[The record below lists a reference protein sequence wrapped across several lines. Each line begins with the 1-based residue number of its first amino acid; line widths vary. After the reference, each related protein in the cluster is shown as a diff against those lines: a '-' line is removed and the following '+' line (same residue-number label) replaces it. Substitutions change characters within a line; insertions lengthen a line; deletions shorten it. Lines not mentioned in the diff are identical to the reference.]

1 MTSAR
6 RIGAPDAKN
15 RALLLDA
22 AEQLML
28 EEGYAAVT
36 SRRLAG
42 RAGLKPQLVHY
53 YFRTMEELFLEVF
66 RRRAEEG
73 LEVQARALQSPISRC
88 GRCGGSAPIPD
99 SPRSR
104 WNSWRWPITAKSMRA
119 EIAYYA
125 ERFRE
130 EQQEAVAAALHR
142 YGVQNEDVPPVVWT
156 VLMTSLSRFL
166 VLEQAIGMSAGHA
179 ETVELVE
186 SYLRRLEGEPQPIE
200 GVPPSWVVHQFRSEQ
215 STPFGPVLGYD
226 DGSVYR
232 QITVKPRR
240 AGFGAGARHDHR
252 VHLGFRLGSARSSR
266 VCPARCRRRR
276 AV

>member
-15 RALLLDA
+15 RGLLLDA

-36 SRRLAG
+36 SRRLAHQ
-42 RAGLKPQLVHY
+42 AGLKPQLVHY

-73 LEVQARALQSPISRC
+73 LEVQARALQSPQPLWALWRFGTDPAFTRISMEFMALANHR
-88 GRCGGSAPIPD
+88 
-99 SPRSR
+99 
-104 WNSWRWPITAKSMRA
+104 KEMRA

-130 EQQEAVAAALHR
+130 EQRQAVTSALQR
-142 YGVQNEDVPPVVWT
+142 YGVSRQDMPPVVWT

-166 VLEQAIGMSAGHA
+166 VLEQAVGISGGHA
-179 ETVELVE
+179 ETFELVE
-186 SYLRRLEGEPQPIE
+186 SYLRRLEGEPQPIA
-200 GVPPSWVVHQFRSEQ
+200 GVPQAWRVHQVRSEQ
-215 STPFGPVLGYD
+215 SAPLGPFLDTTTFPSTD
-226 DGSVYR
+226 
-232 QITVKPRR
+232 
-240 AGFGAGARHDHR
+240 
-252 VHLGFRLGSARSSR
+252 RSH
-266 VCPARCRRRR
+266 
-276 AV
+276 